1 MSLDLN
7 KYMQELETLVNMDSG
22 SRFPAGTKRVADFFV
37 EKFEKIGWLVE
48 VVHTSDAVGPCLKIC
63 NRQADTYD
71 LLFIGHMDTV
81 FPEGTVAQRP
91 FKVEGD
97 RAYGPGVI
105 DMKSGLLYAY
115 YVAEELTEANAL
127 QDKNICIIFNP
138 DEEISSVHSRKLIE
152 QTAVNCRHA
161 IVLEPA
167 RANGGTVKIR
177 KGISKYFIDFHGK
190 AAHAGVDPENGA
202 SAVDELCK
210 WVLDLNQFRSE
221 ETGTSVNAGVIS
233 GGTAPNVVADHA
245 QVQIDVR
252 MRVIEEAE
260 KFDARVRELA
270 AKPFDPRVKIDVK
283 GGLTRPPLNNPEGN
297 AKLFVLL
304 EDAAQELGI
313 KIEWVATGGGS
324 DGNFTSALG
333 VPTLDTLGPIGGLG
347 HGVGEYMEIS
357 SVVPRFKLLMG
368 VVNRI
373 LK

>member
-1 MSLDLN
+1 MVLDLN
-7 KYMQELETLVNMDSG
+7 IYMQELQELVNMDSG
-22 SRFPAGTKRVADFFV
+22 SRFPAGTKKVADFFV
-37 EKFEKIGWLVE
+37 DKFEQIGWLVE
-48 VVHTSDAVGPCLKIC
+48 IVRTSELVGPCLKIC
-63 NRQADTYD
+63 NRQVDTYD
-71 LLFIGHMDTV
+71 LLLIGHMDTV

-115 YVAEELTEANAL
+115 YVAKELTARDSL
-127 QDKNICIIFNP
+127 QDKNICIIFNS

-152 QTAVNCRHA
+152 DTALNCRHA
-161 IVLEPA
+161 IILEPA

-202 SAVDELCK
+202 SSIDELCK
-210 WVLDLNQFRSE
+210 WVLDLNNFRSE
-221 ETGTSVNAGVIS
+221 QTGTSVNAGVIT
-233 GGTAPNVVADHA
+233 GGTAPNVVADYA

-252 MRVIEEAE
+252 MRTLQEAE
-260 KFDARVRELA
+260 NFDARVRELA
-270 AKPFDPRVKIDVK
+270 AKPFDARVKVEVK
-283 GGLTRPPLNNPEGN
+283 GGLSRPPLNNPAGN

-304 EDAAQELGI
+304 EEAAQELDI
-313 KIEWVATGGGS
+313 SIEWVATGGGS

-347 HGVGEYMEIS
+347 HGVGEYLEIS
-357 SVVPRFKLLMG
+357 SVVPKFNLLMG
-368 VVNRI
+368 VVDRI

>member
-1 MSLDLN
+1 MALDLN
-7 KYMQELETLVNMDSG
+7 IYMQELETLVNIDSG

-37 EKFEKIGWLVE
+37 NKFEQIGWLVE
-48 VVHTSDAVGPCLKIC
+48 VVHTSDSVGPCLKIC
-63 NRQADTYD
+63 NRQADKYD

-81 FPEGTVAQRP
+81 FPDGTVAQRP
-91 FKVEGD
+91 FKIEGE

-115 YVAEELTEANAL
+115 YVAKELTEANAV
-127 QDKNICIIFNP
+127 QEKNICIIFNS

-152 QTAVNCRHA
+152 ETAVNCAHA

-202 SAVDELCK
+202 SSIDELCK
-210 WVLDLNQFRSE
+210 WVLDLNQFRSA

-233 GGTAPNVVADHA
+233 GGTAPNVVADYA

-252 MRVIEEAE
+252 MRTVEEAE

-270 AKPFDPRVKIDVK
+270 AKPFDPRVKIEVK
-283 GGLTRPPLNNPEGN
+283 GGLSRPPLNNPEGN
-297 AKLFVLL
+297 TKMFAIL
-304 EDAAQELGI
+304 EEAAQELGI
-313 KIEWVATGGGS
+313 TIEWVATGGGS

-347 HGVGEYMEIS
+347 HGVGEYLEIS
-357 SVVPRFKLLMG
+357 SVIPRFSLLMG
-368 VVNRI
+368 AVKRI